1 MSEISIQIFQSAVEF
16 WQRGERAE
24 LSPLVV
30 EHIEAA
36 LNYAHE
42 HPEAVLERAKQLD
55 AAIRQFNQQR
65 KSEGF
70 KAADK
75 VNSKKLATEILAVDE
90 PLPLLGEMPQDTK
103 TRNAFFRGFLDMI
116 HNHYYTFLDKQEL
129 FDPKILISG
138 LLVDGYSFALRA
150 KRAVEHKH
158 TGGKDDLIICNAIC
172 EMVQPGTLQEEM
184 VKANW
189 YKVTPDPDFSLDARL
204 CERVKQQYS

>member
-1 MSEISIQIFQSAVEF
+1 MSEISVQIFQSAIEF

-24 LSPLVV
+24 LSPLAV

-42 HPEAVLERAKQLD
+42 HPEAVLERAEQLD

-65 KSEGF
+65 KSGGF
-70 KAADK
+70 KADE

-90 PLPLLGEMPQDTK
+90 PLSLLGEMPQDTK
-103 TRNAFFRGFLDMI
+103 TRNAFFKGFLDMV
-116 HNHYYTFLDKQEL
+116 HNHYYTFLDKEEL

-138 LLVDGYSFALRA
+138 LLVDGYSFALRL
-150 KRAVEHKH
+150 KRALEHKH
-158 TGGKDDLIICNAIC
+158 TVGKDDLIICNAIC

-189 YKVTPDPDFSLDARL
+189 YKPDYGLQPEF
-204 CERVKQQYS
+204 CERVKQQYA